1 MAYCSNCGNRLSDGA
16 KFCPKC
22 GTKVS
27 PVMNNSGKITL
38 KKNLIP
44 LIFILVIAIT
54 VGFRIVQY
62 IKNEEIKKEEI
73 RIEKERKNLETE
85 RHRIK
90 EQKRVEELSTP
101 IGVFNDLIKNKHHW
115 RSSELMYKYWVSDCA
130 HFFRYEIGLFFYPSS
145 ETTGR
150 VSIYHYQD
158 ENKQIRFINDKESRY
173 EIVGNTIYVA
183 DDFTLTFPD
192 KAYTYKLQLTIE
204 RKSESS
210 AELIDQSDIS
220 YSYCSEYDKK
230 FEDKYK

>member
-22 GTKVS
+22 GAQVS
-27 PVMNNSGKITL
+27 HVMTNSGKKAL
-38 KKNLIP
+38 RKNVIP
-44 LIFILVIAIT
+44 LIIILVIAIAI
-54 VGFRIVQY
+54 GFRIVQY
-62 IKNEEIKKEEI
+62 IKNEEIKNEETHLKEE
-73 RIEKERKNLETE
+73 RQKLEAE
-85 RHRIK
+85 QYRIK
-90 EQKRVEELSTP
+90 EQKRAEQLSTP
-101 IGVFNDLIKNKHHW
+101 IGVFNDIIKDKHHW
-115 RSSELMYKYWVSDCA
+115 RSSELMYKYWASDCA

-158 ENKQIRFINDKESRY
+158 ENRQIKFINDKESRY

-192 KAYTYKLQLTIE
+192 NTYSYKFELTIE

-210 AELIDQSDIS
+210 AELKDQSGIR
-220 YSYCSEYDKK
+220 YSCSEYDKK
-230 FEDKYK
+230 FDDKYK